1 MDLPG
6 TLGTLLRNTL
16 EQVGA
21 VKDVVE
27 RQARN
32 SLEQLDSVMLERQ
45 KRDALANLGE
55 LIWDLTRAGRMPTD
69 LRQLAEDHDFAALID
84 ELDEL
89 QARIADERDR
99 DAHNRARPEHRGR
112 QRAAG
117 VERRP
122 AAREVSDGTVSSAGW
137 RPPPPSGAGDEHGQ
151 RRHEVRVWR
160 PTRPSAARDDHNSA
174 PTTATPPTAAPTA
187 AATEATATDPPAPAV
202 TPRAHR
208 RRSRAHDGARGGGIA
223 FGNNAADS
231 SAHAHDGA
239 RGGGIAFVSDAADDD
254 DDLSEYMHEDDL
266 STATDGLPT
275 ATDGLPTGRD

>member
-1 MDLPG
+1 MDLSG

-27 RQARN
+27 RQART

-69 LRQLAEDHDFAALID
+69 LRQLSEDRDFSALID
-84 ELDEL
+84 EIDEI

-99 DAHNRARPEHRGR
+99 DGHDSPRPEHRGR
-112 QRAAG
+112 QREAR

-137 RPPPPSGAGDEHGQ
+137 RPPPPSGASDEHGQ

-160 PTRPSAARDDHNSA
+160 PTRPSAPRDDHSSA
-174 PTTATPPTAAPTA
+174 STTATAPATAATTEATTATPSA
-187 AATEATATDPPAPAV
+187 AAD

-208 RRSRAHDGARGGGIA
+208 RRSRAHGGTRGGGIA
-223 FGNNAADS
+223 FGSDAAD
-231 SAHAHDGA
+231 DGPPA
-239 RGGGIAFVSDAADDD
+239 RGSTRGGGIAFVSDVADDD

-266 STATDGLPT
+266 PT

>member
-1 MDLPG
+1 MDLSG

-27 RQARN
+27 RQART

-55 LIWDLTRAGRMPTD
+55 LIWDLTRTGRMPAD
-69 LRQLAEDHDFAALID
+69 LRQLSEDRDFSALID
-84 ELDEL
+84 ELDDIH
-89 QARIADERDR
+89 ARIADERDR
-99 DAHNRARPEHRGR
+99 DARNPPRPDHRGQ
-112 QRAAG
+112 QREAHI
-117 VERRP
+117 ERRP

-160 PTRPSAARDDHNSA
+160 PTRPSAPRDDHSA
-174 PTTATPPTAAPTA
+174 TPTTAAAPPTAAM
-187 AATEATATDPPAPAV
+187 TEATAATPPAAAD

-223 FGNNAADS
+223 FVSDAADEGPRARGG
-231 SAHAHDGA
+231 AH
-239 RGGGIAFVSDAADDD
+239 GGGIAFVSDVADDD

-266 STATDGLPT
+266 
-275 ATDGLPTGRD
+275 PTGYRRGAIDLPLDSE